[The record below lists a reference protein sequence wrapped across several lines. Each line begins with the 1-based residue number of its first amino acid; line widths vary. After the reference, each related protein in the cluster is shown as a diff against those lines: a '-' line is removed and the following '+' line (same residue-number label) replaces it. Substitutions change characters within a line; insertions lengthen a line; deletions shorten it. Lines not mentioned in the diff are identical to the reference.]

1 MLLEIINIIK
11 SILKYI
17 VTFMIIAFF
26 VFIVYRIDSKNIKV
40 EEQKNDFYKLLLS
53 FNNHFIPAKIN
64 KRDFLKSSLSYLS
77 EKYVTYSVISG
88 NTFPVMFSKDN
99 LALHVNDLDYDF
111 KKLQGKSNYV
121 SDPNLKEVLEPLVYI
136 YNTHQLEEYS
146 NKYFENFNI
155 TPTVMTASFM
165 LKEKLEK
172 LGIPAIVETGN
183 FTEILNLNQW
193 TYSKSY
199 TVSRMFIIDAMHKYP
214 SLKYFIDV
222 HRDAITKEQGT
233 VTING
238 RNYARILFLVGLV
251 NSKNKGNEKLSKE
264 NE

>member
-1 MLLEIINIIK
+1 
-11 SILKYI
+11 
-17 VTFMIIAFF
+17 
-26 VFIVYRIDSKNIKV
+26 
-40 EEQKNDFYKLLLS
+40 
-53 FNNHFIPAKIN
+53 
-64 KRDFLKSSLSYLS
+64 
-77 EKYVTYSVISG
+77 
-88 NTFPVMFSKDN
+88 
-99 LALHVNDLDYDF
+99 
-111 KKLQGKSNYV
+111 
-121 SDPNLKEVLEPLVYI
+121 
-136 YNTHQLEEYS
+136 
-146 NKYFENFNI
+146 
-155 TPTVMTASFM
+155 MTASFM

-193 TYSKSY
+193 PYSKSY

-251 NSKNKGNEKLSKE
+251 NSKNKGNEKLVKKMNDYINKHYPGLSRGILTRNFKETPTNLAYNQDLHENLILIEFGGSKNHIDE
-264 NE
+264 VFASVEVIAEVLAKIIKEGG